1 MPVRARG
8 ACRKAGS
15 GSTWATNAFLVWA
28 GLFLPVAGMA
38 QAPEEPVLVE
48 ASPGLLQLREQD
60 GVRFYDA
67 SQFERFAPRSALE
80 MVRVVPG
87 FRLEENNNDSRGF
100 GEASENVLING
111 VRVSGKNNDAI
122 RALGQITASSVLRLE
137 LLDGATLNVPG
148 ISGQVI
154 NVVTQPDRFSGTWV
168 WFPTFRERMDD
179 NLMNAAIN
187 TTGKIGDAEYT
198 LGVNNSDAFRGG
210 GWGSQVFRDAA
221 GNELYTREQEPRFSQ
236 DRPTLTGSWAQRFEG
251 GSLLNARLALQ
262 HGNFEGINNF
272 ERTDE
277 DSVLITEHQHN
288 SNKRK
293 SLEAGVDYEFGLGVG
308 RLKVIGLHR
317 NENNVGWNQF
327 ERNYDDGTASTG
339 TRFDRDTDTSEDVL
353 RGEYRWQSGRADWQL
368 SMEGALNVL
377 DSQGEL
383 SALDASGVYQPV
395 PLPGTDTRVQER
407 RQEMMLSWGRPL
419 SDRLSLQASLG
430 GEHSVLSLT
439 GEQGQQREFWRPKG
453 LVSLAWKARPNLDVS
468 YRFERRV
475 GQLDFYDFLASV
487 DTQNGNNNVSNPD
500 LVPPQSWYTEI
511 QLARN
516 MGLAGSATLK
526 VFGEWI
532 SDIVEH
538 VPIGDDA
545 EAVGNLDS
553 AERFGAE
560 LTATLLLDTLGW
572 RGAKVDAT
580 GRYWKSQLTDPL
592 TQELRRINNDRI
604 YSLNV
609 GLRHDL
615 PDSPW
620 AWGAGIEEGRSS
632 AFYRLDYSQ
641 AFSTNAPMLW
651 VFLEHKDLFGLRV
664 RASVVNLARH
674 KELNHEVFYV
684 DRRDG
689 PVDFTADTSTTFGY
703 IYRLNVT
710 GSF

>member
-1 MPVRARG
+1 V
-8 ACRKAGS
+8 
-15 GSTWATNAFLVWA
+15 
-28 GLFLPVAGMA
+28 
-38 QAPEEPVLVE
+38 
-48 ASPGLLQLREQD
+48 LQLREQD
-60 GVRFYDA
+60 GIRFYDA
-67 SQFERFAPRSALE
+67 GQFARFAPRSALE
-80 MVRVVPG
+80 MVRQVPG
-87 FRLEENNNDSRGF
+87 FRLEENNNQDRGF
-100 GEASENVLING
+100 GQASENVLING

-154 NVVTQPDRFSGTWV
+154 NVVTEPDRFSGTWV
-168 WFPTFRERMDD
+168 WFPTFRERMED
-179 NLMNAAIN
+179 NLMNGSVN
-187 TTGKIGDAEYT
+187 TTGKLGNAEYT

-210 GWGSQVFRDAA
+210 GWGPQVFRDAD
-221 GNELYTREQEPRFSQ
+221 GNELYTRQQNPRFSQ
-236 DRPTLTGSWAQRFEG
+236 DRPTLTGSWAQRFHG
-251 GSLLNARLALQ
+251 GNLLNARLALQ
-262 HGNFEGINNF
+262 DGQFDGINNY

-277 DSVLITEHQHN
+277 DSVLITEQRHN
-288 SNKRK
+288 SSNRK

-317 NENNVGWNQF
+317 NENNVSWNVFQ
-327 ERNYDDGTASTG
+327 RNHDDGTPSVG

-353 RGEYRWQSGRADWQL
+353 RGEYRWKSGVADWQL
-368 SMEGALNVL
+368 SLEGALNVL

-383 SALDASGVYQPV
+383 SELDGSGGFQPV
-395 PLPGTDTRVQER
+395 PLPGADTRVEER
-407 RQEMMLSWGRPL
+407 RQELMLTWGRPL
-419 SDRLSLQASLG
+419 SERLSLQASLG
-430 GEHSVLSLT
+430 GEHSRLGLS
-439 GEQGQQREFWRPKG
+439 GEQGQQKEFWRPKG
-453 LVSLAWKARPNLDVS
+453 LVSFAWKARPGLDVS

-487 DTQNGNNNVSNPD
+487 DTENGNNSASNPD
-500 LVPPQSWYTEI
+500 LVPPQSWYTEL

-516 MGLAGSATLK
+516 MGTAGSATLK
-526 VFGEWI
+526 LFGEWI

-560 LTATLLLDTLGW
+560 LTATLLLDPLGW
-572 RGAKVDAT
+572 RGAKVDVS
-580 GRYWKSQLTDPL
+580 GRYWKSRLTDPL
-592 TQELRRINNDRI
+592 TAEQRRINNDLV
-604 YSLNV
+604 YSFNV
-609 GLRHDL
+609 SLRHDL

-620 AWGAGIEEGRSS
+620 AWGAGIEDGRNS

-641 AFSTNAPMLW
+641 KFSTNAPM
-651 VFLEHKDLFGLRV
+651 VFAFLEHKDVFGLRV
-664 RASVVNLARH
+664 RASVVNIARQ

-689 PVDFTADTSTTFGY
+689 PVDYTVDTSTAFGY
-703 IYRLNVT
+703 IYRLNVS